1 MSQEDITGMALER
14 KSQDDMTRPF
24 PHLLPGPR
32 KFAPQSSASIERLKK
47 TSMACKACKTAKRKC
62 SGAGKPPKPPC
73 NACKATGTQCEF
85 DPTLDLRRKE
95 AHTAKISGLEAKIE
109 ELHNYK
115 HLLDDLITRIRSPH
129 RHEVNRVV
137 KMIRMD
143 DFDIEEVVRAVESP
157 IAASTHPQL
166 LPDPHDMDVSG
177 EDVQVK
183 QEKDDVEWLDLPPQR
198 TVDPYARVTLEN
210 LCDIPRFRVP
220 AQPWTKVTN
229 DSQLV
234 SHLISLYLT
243 WDHPCSQLIDQDV
256 FLKHI
261 KAKDLTSEFCTPL
274 LVNSLLAMASVYSD
288 SPQVISKQED
298 SAFRG
303 QLFLSEAESLWKSEE
318 GRPTLSNVQS
328 LLLICCVC
336 QGKANLGW
344 LLLRQAVQLAHDM
357 GLFLPPEANHSPEMQ
372 RVRSTTAWGIFNL
385 NSQMAMELQ
394 KTPNL
399 EKPGFQVGIGDVA
412 WVPYPRLNQLVYP
425 RKKAH
430 LPDLQDG
437 LSELMEIVA
446 DVQNL
451 FLDNLTLSI
460 DDLWVKA
467 QDPYNRFVDWLS
479 RCPDVSQIEDQPVSG
494 FLILRLKCLH
504 AIMALFEMLVR
515 RDEQGPSSNLIW
527 RQEALVL
534 QTRSAEETAECLRI
548 HRQSYGIRYI
558 PRQMV
563 GAIRS
568 GLLVLVHQL
577 ATWKE
582 AREPFAELWRF
593 GTAIDHRFEPIAETI
608 RQIRLMA
615 QSGVVE
621 IPAEVIEINDPEHG
635 EGL

>member
-1 MSQEDITGMALER
+1 MAQEDRMDMAPEGK
-14 KSQDDMTRPF
+14 KSQDDGVRPF
-24 PHLLPGPR
+24 PQLLPGPR
-32 KFAPQSSASIERLKK
+32 KFAPQSSTSIERLKK

-73 NACKATGTQCEF
+73 NACKATNTECEF

-95 AHTAKISGLEAKIE
+95 AHNAKINSLEAKIE
-109 ELHNYK
+109 ELQNYK
-115 HLLDDLITRIRSPH
+115 HLLDDLITRVRSPH

-143 DFDIEEVVRAVESP
+143 EFDLEDFVRAVESP
-157 IAASTHPQL
+157 IAAATHR
-166 LPDPHDMDVSG
+166 H
-177 EDVQVK
+177 
-183 QEKDDVEWLDLPPQR
+183 VEWLDLPPQR
-198 TVDPYARVTLEN
+198 TVDPYARVTLET

-220 AQPWTKVTN
+220 AQPWTKVTD
-229 DSQLV
+229 DSYLV

-256 FLKHI
+256 FLKHM

-298 SAFRG
+298 SVFRG
-303 QLFLSEAESLWKSEE
+303 QVFLSEAERLWKTEE

-328 LLLICCVC
+328 LLLICCVHRC

-344 LLLRQAVQLAHDM
+344 LLIRQAVQLAHDM
-357 GLFLPPEANHSPEMQ
+357 GLFVPRRRIIRRRCNEFAQPLRGRA
-372 RVRSTTAWGIFNL
+372 R
-385 NSQMAMELQ
+385 QMAMELH
-394 KTPNL
+394 KMPNL
-399 EKPGFQVGIGDVA
+399 EKPGFQVSVGDVA
-412 WVPYPRLNQLVYP
+412 WVPYPRLNQLIYP
-425 RKKAH
+425 RKKAR
-430 LPDLQDG
+430 LPDVQDG

-446 DVQNL
+446 DVQKL
-451 FLDNLTLSI
+451 FLDNLTQSI
-460 DDLWVKA
+460 DDLWLKA

-494 FLILRLKCLH
+494 FLVLRLKCLH
-504 AIMALFEMLVR
+504 AIMSLFEMLIR
-515 RDEQGPSSNLIW
+515 RDEQTPSSNTIW
-527 RQEALVL
+527 RQEALEL

-577 ATWKE
+577 GNRE
-582 AREPFAELWRF
+582 DAREPFVELWRF
-593 GTAIDHRFEPIAETI
+593 GTAIDHRFELIAEAVH
-608 RQIRLMA
+608 QIRLMA
-615 QSGVVE
+615 QSGAVE
-621 IPAEVIEINDPEHG
+621 IPAEVIEISDPEHG